1 MNIYEQE
8 DRSLNLLKRYLSNK
22 KGTNDLLSSLVKLIQ
37 IIFEYRLNKSD

>member
-8 DRSLNLLKRYLSNK
+8 DRSLNWLTRYLSNK
-22 KGTNDLLSSLVKLIQ
+22 KGTNDLLCSLVKLIQ